1 MHPLL
6 DVALRNAG
14 MAALLAVLAAVVGSV
29 SSRPA
34 LKHSLWLLVLLK
46 LITPPVVS
54 IPISW
59 PSLSVPSAK
68 IDSSLDDNR
77 DAIAWAE
84 PMDDPE
90 QNVDHLRPET
100 DLRAL
105 APPPAEDS
113 PRPASP
119 GTVDQPGDQLVPSDA
134 HLAEQGGVEAEHASA
149 PLSWSSIIALVWLAG
164 SACWFAVSLIRIER
178 FQRSLRCVGP
188 APERLRQQV
197 EQLALRMGLSRC
209 PTVWLAPGR
218 ISPLLW
224 ALGGPPR
231 LFIPTVLWDRLNQ
244 DQRETLLAHEL
255 AHLRRGDHWVRGL
268 ELLVTGLYWW
278 HPVVW
283 WACRELWEAEERCC
297 DAWVVWALPDSA
309 RAYATALVETVDF
322 LSETQIALPA
332 SASGIGHVPDLRRR
346 LTMIMRGTT
355 PKALSW
361 AGFLAV
367 VGLAAFLLPIW
378 PTAAQPPDRP
388 TDPSSRL
395 ERPRNEARL
404 AGALVLPRDDP
415 NSDEP
420 ADGSQDRANA
430 ELKRAQAEVE
440 QASAQLRAMQAQM
453 EAATKRLQNMQR
465 ALYYRRI
472 AGEEQ
477 PKPMAR
483 PTPVTKN
490 PTAASS
496 ERLSDLDHKLDVVL
510 EEVRSL
516 RREIRRSRPDGGA
529 PGMPGMRGPGGL
541 PRVPSPPLEKPAAP
555 GASLVP
561 PTDPSSPIPPTPAL
575 AAPPAIPVPPAN
587 GPPGAAP
594 LSTPPAVLN
603 PVLPP
608 GSPGPLPGAPVP
620 APAPAPKGP
629 ESPTPFPSDGLS
641 TPR

>member
-197 EQLALRMGLSRC
+197 EQFALRMGLSRC
-209 PTVWLAPGR
+209 PTVWALAWPDLPGCCGPWEGLR
-218 ISPLLW
+218 PCSFPRFCGTGSTKISGKPCS
-224 ALGGPPR
+224 
-231 LFIPTVLWDRLNQ
+231 PTS
-244 DQRETLLAHEL
+244 L

-283 WACRELWEAEERCC
+283 WACCELREAEERCC
-297 DAWVVWALPDSA
+297 DAWVVWATSRFHTSLC
-309 RAYATALVETVDF
+309 
-322 LSETQIALPA
+322 
-332 SASGIGHVPDLRRR
+332 
-346 LTMIMRGTT
+346 
-355 PKALSW
+355 
-361 AGFLAV
+361 
-367 VGLAAFLLPIW
+367 
-378 PTAAQPPDRP
+378 DRP
-388 TDPSSRL
+388 
-395 ERPRNEARL
+395 
-404 AGALVLPRDDP
+404 G
-415 NSDEP
+415 
-420 ADGSQDRANA
+420 
-430 ELKRAQAEVE
+430 
-440 QASAQLRAMQAQM
+440 
-453 EAATKRLQNMQR
+453 
-465 ALYYRRI
+465 
-472 AGEEQ
+472 
-477 PKPMAR
+477 
-483 PTPVTKN
+483 
-490 PTAASS
+490 
-496 ERLSDLDHKLDVVL
+496 
-510 EEVRSL
+510 
-516 RREIRRSRPDGGA
+516 
-529 PGMPGMRGPGGL
+529 
-541 PRVPSPPLEKPAAP
+541 
-555 GASLVP
+555 
-561 PTDPSSPIPPTPAL
+561 
-575 AAPPAIPVPPAN
+575 
-587 GPPGAAP
+587 
-594 LSTPPAVLN
+594 
-603 PVLPP
+603 
-608 GSPGPLPGAPVP
+608 
-620 APAPAPKGP
+620 
-629 ESPTPFPSDGLS
+629 
-641 TPR
+641 